1 MVYLL
6 KEPNRKGEF
15 PLTTLLLFISIVLLS
30 CSLLKKMSGRLGIP
44 SLLTF
49 ILLGMLLGSDGL
61 FKIPFE
67 DYQFAEQLSTL
78 ALLFIMFYGGFG
90 TSWNAAKPAAA
101 ASIMLSSVGTII
113 TALLTGLFCHFVL
126 NMPLLEGFLCG
137 AMLGST
143 DAASVFS
150 ILRSRKLA
158 LKENTAPLLEVE
170 SGSNDPFA
178 YMLTAVLL
186 TAMETGITPVT
197 ALGLL
202 LGQILFGLLFGFGIG
217 LFIRWL
223 MQKQPFDTFAMETI
237 FIVAVA
243 LFSYAAP
250 ASLGGN
256 GFLSVYIVGILL
268 GNSKLPDKTSL
279 VPFFDGVTG
288 TMQALLFFLLGLLSF
303 PSRMLH
309 VLLPALGLSLFLM
322 LAARPAAVFLC
333 MVPFSGSLAKRVLI
347 SFSGL
352 RGAASI
358 AFAITAVLSPA
369 RMENDLFHI
378 VFVAVLFSIAVQGSL
393 LPAVSKRLNMIDEH
407 GDVLKTFTDYVDETP
422 VNFIEFEIEGA
433 HPWCGKR
440 VSELTLPPNS
450 ILVNLKRKN
459 MQMVPK
465 GNTHLHAGDSIV
477 MCALERENKPDF
489 FLTEKILQNGDLD
502 FGTSLSALPHEP
514 GSLVVLI
521 QRGHEYLI
529 PDGRTQLRI
538 GDRLLLHHTEN
549 I

>member
-1 MVYLL
+1 
-6 KEPNRKGEF
+6 
-15 PLTTLLLFISIVLLS
+15 
-30 CSLLKKMSGRLGIP
+30 MSGRLGIP

-90 TSWNAAKPAAA
+90 TNWNAARPAAA
-101 ASIMLSSVGTII
+101 VSVVLSSAGTIV

-126 NMPLLEGFLCG
+126 KMPLLEGFLCG

-186 TAMETGITPVT
+186 TAMETSITPFS
-197 ALGLL
+197 AIGLL
-202 LGQILFGLLFGFGIG
+202 FTQILFGLLFGFGIG
-217 LFIRWL
+217 FFIRWL
-223 MQKQPFDTFAMETI
+223 MKNQPFDTFGMETI

-268 GNSKLPDKTSL
+268 GNSRLPDKATL

-309 VLLPALGLSLFLM
+309 VLFPALGISLFLM
-322 LAARPAAVFLC
+322 FVARPAAVFLF
-333 MVPFSGSLAKRVLI
+333 MAPFGGSLAKRILI

-369 RMENDLFHI
+369 HMENDLFHI
-378 VFVAVLFSIAVQGSL
+378 VFVAVLFSIAIQGSL
-393 LPAVSKRLNMIDEH
+393 LPIVAKRLDMIDEH
-407 GDVLKTFTDYVDETP
+407 GNVLKTFTDYVDETP
-422 VNFIEFEIEGA
+422 VNFIQFEINTS
-433 HPWCGKR
+433 HPWCGKC
-440 VSELTLPPNS
+440 VSELTLPPDS
-450 ILVNLKRKN
+450 ILVDLKRKD

-465 GNTHLHAGDSIV
+465 GDTLLHAGDILV
-477 MCALERENKPDF
+477 MCALEHESKPDF
-489 FLTEKILQNGDLD
+489 FLTEKILQKNDLID
-502 FGTSLSALPHEP
+502 GTTLSSLSHEP

-529 PDGRTQLRI
+529 PDGNTQLHP

-549 I
+549 F